1 MIVTYLKPH
10 ESGDYFYCLDN
21 TGSVKAFKKD
31 VIVKIIDDDKVKKMS
46 RDKSKSIKKEIKD
59 FELRLQELMYDQE
72 DLAGSLDDPN
82 LANED
87 PRFNKIWKEIDKI
100 TDKIVKLRGQ
110 TEKVVT
116 NFSV

>member
-1 MIVTYLKPH
+1 M
-10 ESGDYFYCLDN
+10 
-21 TGSVKAFKKD
+21 
-31 VIVKIIDDDKVKKMS
+31 KKMS

-59 FELRLQELMYDQE
+59 FEVRLQELMYDQE

-87 PRFNKIWKEIDKI
+87 PRFNKIWKEIDKT
-100 TDKIVKLRGQ
+100 TDKIVKLRWQ

-116 NFSV
+116 NFSVRKF